1 MCELFGVSSAVTVR
15 VNDMMKEFVTHSEE
29 HWNGWGI
36 GLLFDN
42 FVSLEK
48 EPIQA
53 LKSTYLKE
61 RLKYKLEVKDMIAHI
76 RLATIGTMEYEN
88 THPFIERDNRGRLWL
103 LAHNGTIF
111 DCPRLEKYRENQ
123 EGNTDSERILL
134 YLVEQMSVEQ
144 ERLGRGLEFEERFAL
159 LERLVGEVSLHNK
172 LNLLLYDGTYIYA
185 HTNYR
190 NSIYIY
196 QTKETVYF
204 ATSPLSGDDWIPMP
218 FTTLCAYRDG
228 KCIKQGSSHG
238 NEYIDNEADLKYL
251 FVHYSG
257 L

>member
-1 MCELFGVSSAVTVR
+1 MCELFGVSSSVTVR
-15 VNDMMKEFVTHSEE
+15 VNDMMKEFVAHSEE

-53 LKSTYLKE
+53 LKSAYLKE
-61 RLKYKLEVKDMIAHI
+61 RLKYKMEVRDMIAHI
-76 RLATIGTMEYEN
+76 RLATVGTMEYEN
-88 THPFIERDNRGRLWL
+88 SHPFVKRDDLGRVWL

-111 DCPRLEKYRENQ
+111 DCPRLERYRGMQ
-123 EGNTDSERILL
+123 DGKTDSERILF
-134 YLVEQMSVEQ
+134 YLVDQINIEQ
-144 ERLGRGLEFEERFAL
+144 ERLKRGLRFEERFAL
-159 LERLVGEVSLHNK
+159 LERLIGEISPHNK
-172 LNLLLYDGTYIYA
+172 LNLLLYDGKYIYV

-196 QTKETVYF
+196 QTENTAYF
-204 ATSPLSGDDWIPMP
+204 ATSPLSGDEWVPMP
-218 FTTLCAYRDG
+218 FTTLCAYRNG
-228 KCIKQGSSHG
+228 KLVKQGKAHG
-238 NEYIDNEADLKYL
+238 NEYIDNEADMKYL
-251 FVHYSG
+251 FAAYSG